1 MKIWQIKDRPKSLV
15 LSDAELIAAI
25 KQGLLR
31 GDDVLIKD
39 QARQMPYKIKRKK
52 IMKHY
57 HSILLFLK

>member
-31 GDDVLIKD
+31 GDDVLINPD
-39 QARQMPYKIKRKK
+39 LNEDVEIRN
-52 IMKHY
+52 
-57 HSILLFLK
+57 SIYAFYL